1 VRDVAWAPNLGLPT
15 QIIATCSEVR
25 PLWRWPG
32 HGADAVSRQDHTV
45 MVWTREE
52 GGSSWA
58 GKALPPFGAVVW
70 RVRCAL
76 TPSFVRG
83 TESVLCGSWSVT
95 GSVLAVST
103 GDNMVS
109 LWKESLDGDWRRIS
123 SMSEGGAVTLEAAP
137 ASS

>member
-1 VRDVAWAPNLGLPT
+1 
-15 QIIATCSEVR
+15 
-25 PLWRWPG
+25 
-32 HGADAVSRQDHTV
+32 
-45 MVWTREE
+45 
-52 GGSSWA
+52 
-58 GKALPPFGAVVW
+58 
-70 RVRCAL
+70 
-76 TPSFVRG
+76 
-83 TESVLCGSWSVT
+83 VLCGSWSVT